1 MASKAIIL
9 DPITEALRRFNPA
22 FAAVYIKQYDD
33 QSKVDLIIAAWCLD
47 IEVYSTL
54 WFQFAGLFQ
63 IASFIWIKKDSDG
76 NDRYSIVLK
85 TDKSHVE
92 PAISQ

>member
-9 DPITEALRRFNPA
+9 DPITEALRRFDPA
-22 FAAVYIKQYDD
+22 FTPLNVKVYDSGLQI
-33 QSKVDLIIAAWCLD
+33 DLLLAAWCLD
-47 IEVYSTL
+47 IEVYATL
-54 WFQFAGLFQ
+54 WFQFAGLFG
-63 IASFIWIKKDSDG
+63 IESFIWIKKDSDG